1 MMEDWEGSPP
11 FSEGTAWLPFAEGLG
26 CWDGGGVVEGF
37 ALPELLC
44 DKGHERMKQPVAK
57 KGP

>member
-37 ALPELLC
+37 EWGWGRRC
-44 DKGHERMKQPVAK
+44 QSSSVTKGMK
-57 KGP
+57 G